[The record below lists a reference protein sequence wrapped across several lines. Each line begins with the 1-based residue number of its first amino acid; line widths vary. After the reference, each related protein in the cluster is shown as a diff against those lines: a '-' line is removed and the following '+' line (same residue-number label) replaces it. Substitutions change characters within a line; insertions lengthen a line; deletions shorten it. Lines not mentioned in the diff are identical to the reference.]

1 MQRLLTFILISLSF
15 VYGFD
20 YHLKPVTVTEGIYC
34 FFGAAEAP
42 NKTNNGN
49 MVNSCY
55 ADMESGWLV
64 IDSGPTYQYA
74 KQAHAAIMKAYGKKP
89 VPYVINTHLHDDHWL
104 GNGYY
109 KEQGATIIGS
119 AHMKKAVDT
128 TATTRME
135 RSIDKE
141 AFAGTKPVM
150 PDIYVDKEYTFKM
163 AQHSIEIKQ
172 LTDIAHT
179 SGDIV
184 ITLPLRN
191 TVLVGDICFS
201 ESVLSLR
208 DGDIKGWLNALE
220 KIDAMKWDYLVGG
233 HGRKTGK
240 DATYLTRSYLTALLE
255 NVRAAIEDGVEI
267 NDVTQ
272 TVTMD
277 EFSAV
282 PLYDELHS
290 KNVFKAYQLLEWE
303 E

>member
-1 MQRLLTFILISLSF
+1 MQRLLTFILISLSLA
-15 VYGFD
+15 YGFD
-20 YHLKPVTVTEGIYC
+20 YRLKPVTVTEGIYC

-42 NKTNNGN
+42 DKTNNGN

-55 ADMESGWLV
+55 ADMDSGWLV

-74 KQAHAAIMKAYGKKP
+74 KQAHAAITKTFGNKP
-89 VPYVINTHLHDDHWL
+89 VAYVINTHMHDDHWL

-109 KEQGATIIGS
+109 KEHGATIIGS
-119 AHMKKAVDT
+119 SRMKESIDT
-128 TATTRME
+128 AATTRME

-150 PDIYVDKEYTFKM
+150 PDIYVNESYTLKM

-172 LTDIAHT
+172 LTKIAHT
-179 SGDIV
+179 SGDLIV
-184 ITLPLRN
+184 SLPLRN
-191 TVLVGDICFS
+191 TVFVGDLCFS

-208 DGDIKGWLNALE
+208 DGDIKGWLDALE

-255 NVRAAIEDGVEI
+255 NVRTAIADGVEI
-267 NDVTQ
+267 DDVTQ

-277 EFSAV
+277 EFSTV